1 MLKIRSIS
9 VACVAAIHIAVFAL
23 PALAAPALAAGGGY
37 ALVYD
42 GPVAAEGGPAAVAAV
57 ARELGLETRYI
68 SDLRKL
74 PDMLKGAAFFA
85 IGGTEDDLNPLLG
98 ELGPKV
104 VAALKEWISGGGRY
118 WGICGGGY
126 IASKGW
132 EEESGWVKTLG
143 LLDLDSE
150 SYIEDPDPMIISV
163 TWLGA
168 ERSIYYQYGPAF
180 ILREGSGV
188 RVLATYDDGRCAA
201 LIADV
206 GAGKVALCGPH
217 PEADETW
224 LEDDPPPADAEDWE
238 PTLDLAVAMLKELL
252 SKTGGR

>member
-1 MLKIRSIS
+1 MSKKKARIIS
-9 VACVAAIHIAVFAL
+9 YFVAFLVAGMV
-23 PALAAPALAAGGGY
+23 APATAAGGGY
-37 ALVYD
+37 ALVYN
-42 GPVAAEGGPAAVAAV
+42 GPVAAEGGPEAVAAV
-57 ARELGLETRYI
+57 AKELGLETRYI
-68 SDLRKL
+68 ADLRKL
-74 PDMLKGAAFFA
+74 PDMLGGAAFFA
-85 IGGTEDDLNPLLG
+85 IGGTEDDLDPLLG

-104 VAALKEWISGGGRY
+104 ATALKDWIRAGGRY

-132 EEESGWVKTLG
+132 EEKNGWVKTLG
-143 LLDLDSE
+143 LLDVNSE
-150 SYIEDPDPMIISV
+150 SYIEDPDPMIVWV
-163 TWLGA
+163 TWLGK

-180 ILREGSGV
+180 ILPKGSSA

-224 LEDDPPPADAEDWE
+224 LEDDPPPADADEWE
-238 PTLDLAVAMLKELL
+238 PTLDLAVSMLKELL
-252 SKTGGR
+252 EGAGGK